1 MECLISFAQG
11 QQDIILAHALSN
23 IVPSDIFWVD
33 VGANDPVNISVTLLF
48 YLRGG
53 HGINIE
59 PQPMYQKRY
68 ALLRARDIN
77 LPVGIGETE
86 GTLVLHGSGDTAT
99 MTDEYAGGNS
109 IKVKVTTLTKV
120 FQDYVPDNQEVHFLK
135 IDVEGFERECI
146 MGLDL
151 SRYRPWIICTECLPH
166 ENCEDYESKLLG
178 SGYQFVYYDRQNKY
192 YVLKEHIEI
201 IKRFDDM
208 NCLDKLYEIV
218 SLEDAAKWL
227 SYEQSTSWRITAPLR
242 KIVSIWGKVRLR
254 REKEN

>member
-11 QQDIILAHALSN
+11 QQDIILAHALSD
-23 IVPSDIFWVD
+23 IVPSDVFWID

-59 PQPMYQKRY
+59 PQLMYQKRY
-68 ALLRARDIN
+68 ALLRERDIN

-99 MTDEYAGGNS
+99 MTDEYAGRGS
-109 IKVKVTTLTKV
+109 IKVKVTTLTKI
-120 FQDYVPDNQEVHFLK
+120 FQDYVPDNQAVHFLK

-166 ENCEDYESKLLG
+166 ENCEDYEPKLLRF
-178 SGYQFVYYDRQNKY
+178 GYRFVYNDGQNRY
-192 YVLKEHIEI
+192 YVLKEHTEI
-201 IKRFDDM
+201 IKQFADLHRL
-208 NCLDKLYEIV
+208 NELYEIV
-218 SLEDAAKWL
+218 SLGDATKWL
-227 SYEQSTSWRITAPLR
+227 SYEQSTSWRITRPLR
-242 KIVSIWGKVRLR
+242 KAVSIW
-254 REKEN
+254 REMKSKWKNRN